1 LISPNLV
8 IEEIIKSQ
16 YYSFMAVASKVALVH
31 DATLKA
37 KELLEQYQAKHGT
50 GNVFRGSTSA
60 NKESFSQMASLLTP
74 SFQNSN
80 TQQTGMLN
88 KGSLLGTSTFGAKPA
103 GTSLFGNT
111 TATNTGGTGL
121 FGSNTATPGTGLFGN
136 TTTTTSNTGMFGN
149 ANTATTPGTGMFGN
163 TATTANTGTGLFGN
177 TSNTNASSGLF
188 GSAKRSN
195 SAGA

>member
-1 LISPNLV
+1 
-8 IEEIIKSQ
+8 
-16 YYSFMAVASKVALVH
+16 MAVASKVALVH

-50 GNVFRGSTSA
+50 GNVLRGSISA

-80 TQQTGMLN
+80 TQQQPGSMLN

-103 GTSLFGNT
+103 GT
-111 TATNTGGTGL
+111 
-121 FGSNTATPGTGLFGN
+121 GLFGN
-136 TTTTTSNTGMFGN
+136 TATTTSNTGMFGN
-149 ANTATTPGTGMFGN
+149 ANTSTAGTGLFGNTTTTTLGTGMFGN
-163 TATTANTGTGLFGN
+163 TSNATA
-177 TSNTNASSGLF
+177 TNGLF